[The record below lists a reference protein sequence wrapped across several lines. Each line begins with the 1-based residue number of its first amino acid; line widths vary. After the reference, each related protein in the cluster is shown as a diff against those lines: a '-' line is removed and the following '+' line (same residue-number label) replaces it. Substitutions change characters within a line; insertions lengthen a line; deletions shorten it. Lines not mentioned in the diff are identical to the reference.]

1 MGARLLQDVMVV
13 ALLMLAAAMSASPS
27 HDLLSDRMMSSSGST
42 KGASRWRRSHN
53 ANKNNNNNNNNN
65 NSERFKSDSLDSN
78 GRHQQPQHQTQYVAE
93 CNMPTT
99 QGYFRMRSYE
109 YTSST
114 QRLEPI
120 VMISGDLKIKEN
132 VLVRVHD
139 QCFTSEVFG
148 SMRCDCRDQLK
159 ESLRLIQKEG
169 GVVIYLQQEGRGIGL
184 ANKIAAYALQDEGM
198 DTVDAN
204 INLGFEDEGREY
216 FAVPDILRDLGIQ
229 SIHLLTNNPYKIER
243 LSQLGV
249 TITERRPIQIPSNP
263 YNQRY
268 LRSKKDRMRHILTD
282 DILTS
287 DHEGE
292 IPTMRYLHRGDR
304 LPHTVGD
311 TVESEAPQQQ
321 QQSRAD
327 SRDVNHGVPEHV
339 KLFGGSTIG
348 THNATAGTEHAYEYA
363 AGDSHDCYAFGKRS
377 VEDAIFA
384 VRQGRVVIV
393 VDDADRENEGDFIMA
408 AEMATPDAIGFII
421 RYSSG
426 VICISLEG
434 DRLDALQLP
443 PMVVDNECPKQT
455 AYSVSADYK
464 HGTSTGISAFDRALT
479 FRKLVDPSATA
490 DDFQR
495 PGHVFPLRY
504 KPGGVLS
511 REGHTEAS
519 LDLSRLAGLRPGAI
533 LCEIVRDDGSMM
545 RLAELEVF
553 AREQGLVITSVQDI
567 IAYRREIERR
577 A

>member
-1 MGARLLQDVMVV
+1 MLQDVMLA
-13 ALLMLAAAMSASPS
+13 ALFMLAAAMSASPS
-27 HDLLSDRMMSSSGST
+27 HDLLSERMMPPSGST

-53 ANKNNNNNNNNN
+53 ANKNNNSNN
-65 NSERFKSDSLDSN
+65 NSERFKSDSLDTN
-78 GRHQQPQHQTQYVAE
+78 GRHQQQPHHQTQYVAE
-93 CNMPTT
+93 CNMPTS

-120 VMISGDLKIKEN
+120 VMISGDLKDKEN

-229 SIHLLTNNPYKIER
+229 SIQLLTNNPYKIER

-249 TITERRPIQIPSNP
+249 AITERRPIQIPSNP

-268 LRSKKDRMRHILTD
+268 LRSKKDRMRHIFTD
-282 DILTS
+282 DILAS
-287 DHEGE
+287 EYAGE
-292 IPTMRYLHRGDR
+292 IPTMKYLHRSVSGGTDHQS
-304 LPHTVGD
+304 HTVD
-311 TVESEAPQQQ
+311 DVVESEARQQQQ
-321 QQSRAD
+321 QQSRGD
-327 SRDVNHGVPEHV
+327 INHGVSEHV

-348 THNATAGTEHAYEYA
+348 PHNATATAGTEEHAYA
-363 AGDSHDCYAFGKRS
+363 ADFHEYAFGKRS
-377 VEDAIFA
+377 VEDAILA

-408 AEMATPDAIGFII
+408 AEMATPDTVGFII

-464 HGTSTGISAFDRALT
+464 HGTSTGISASDRALT
-479 FRKLVDPSATA
+479 FRKLVDPTATA

-553 AREQGLVITSVQDI
+553 AREHGLVLTSVQDI